1 MKFFKEYII
10 TAIVGLLL
18 AVVLIVSAKDEG
30 NTLTNAK
37 QRSYDDNW
45 TVQIGKQEKFY
56 KELPDTLPRKNNETK
71 FILKKQLPQEIA
83 HGDTV
88 AFYMGH
94 NVIHAYVDNEMVYSF
109 NIPKDYEK
117 TSKTPGTTWTF
128 INLSSEYAGKTL
140 TIELEPVYEDK
151 AETLPDIIYGDSAK
165 IVVDIITDRSL
176 ALFASILMFAI
187 GLAIII
193 GLMYFQRE
201 FHVPDYL
208 YWLGVFSIVVAF
220 WSGIQTQIISLIYAQ
235 NVRGNQVA
243 FIVFQMLLIPLVSF
257 VKNFCEVE
265 ESKIYDGICVANVV
279 ILVVTTVLQF
289 LGIRDYR
296 ETIWMAYVVYG
307 IGFLWMLWIVGKRIV
322 QGKKKE
328 RRRMIIQGLCLG
340 ELLFFVGYDMVR
352 YLQCETVDSARL
364 SRYALLAYIVI
375 MLCIVFQNSI
385 HLMRLG
391 EQFENIS
398 KEARIDALTKLSNR
412 TAFEHD
418 LMSYEATQKSAA
430 VMFDLNNLK
439 YFNDTHGHATGDYY
453 IIVCSEIIQDIFG
466 MYGKV
471 YRIGGDEFCAV
482 TEGVTEEEFME
493 LRRGMNDRIEALNG
507 RFFENKMS
515 VASGYAAYDKKSDH
529 DIHDT
534 IKRADQKM
542 YECKAAMKGR

>member
-56 KELPDTLPRKNNETK
+56 KELPNTLPRKNNETK

-187 GLAIII
+187 
-193 GLMYFQRE
+193 
-201 FHVPDYL
+201 
-208 YWLGVFSIVVAF
+208 
-220 WSGIQTQIISLIYAQ
+220 
-235 NVRGNQVA
+235 
-243 FIVFQMLLIPLVSF
+243 
-257 VKNFCEVE
+257 
-265 ESKIYDGICVANVV
+265 
-279 ILVVTTVLQF
+279 
-289 LGIRDYR
+289 
-296 ETIWMAYVVYG
+296 
-307 IGFLWMLWIVGKRIV
+307 
-322 QGKKKE
+322 
-328 RRRMIIQGLCLG
+328 
-340 ELLFFVGYDMVR
+340 
-352 YLQCETVDSARL
+352 
-364 SRYALLAYIVI
+364 
-375 MLCIVFQNSI
+375 
-385 HLMRLG
+385 
-391 EQFENIS
+391 
-398 KEARIDALTKLSNR
+398 
-412 TAFEHD
+412 
-418 LMSYEATQKSAA
+418 
-430 VMFDLNNLK
+430 
-439 YFNDTHGHATGDYY
+439 
-453 IIVCSEIIQDIFG
+453 
-466 MYGKV
+466 
-471 YRIGGDEFCAV
+471 
-482 TEGVTEEEFME
+482 
-493 LRRGMNDRIEALNG
+493 
-507 RFFENKMS
+507 
-515 VASGYAAYDKKSDH
+515 
-529 DIHDT
+529 
-534 IKRADQKM
+534 
-542 YECKAAMKGR
+542 

>member
-37 QRSYDDNW
+37 QRRYNDNW
-45 TVQIGKQEKFY
+45 VIRVGTEEKFY
-56 KELPDTLPRKNNETK
+56 KQLPDTLPRKNNEKK

-151 AETLPDIIYGDSAK
+151 AENLPDIIYGDSAK

-201 FHVPDYL
+201 LHVPDYL

-220 WSGIQTQIISLIYAQ
+220 WSGIQTQIISLI
-235 NVRGNQVA
+235 
-243 FIVFQMLLIPLVSF
+243 LSLIH
-257 VKNFCEVE
+257 
-265 ESKIYDGICVANVV
+265 I
-279 ILVVTTVLQF
+279 
-289 LGIRDYR
+289 
-296 ETIWMAYVVYG
+296 
-307 IGFLWMLWIVGKRIV
+307 
-322 QGKKKE
+322 
-328 RRRMIIQGLCLG
+328 
-340 ELLFFVGYDMVR
+340 
-352 YLQCETVDSARL
+352 
-364 SRYALLAYIVI
+364 
-375 MLCIVFQNSI
+375 
-385 HLMRLG
+385 
-391 EQFENIS
+391 
-398 KEARIDALTKLSNR
+398 
-412 TAFEHD
+412 
-418 LMSYEATQKSAA
+418 
-430 VMFDLNNLK
+430 
-439 YFNDTHGHATGDYY
+439 
-453 IIVCSEIIQDIFG
+453 
-466 MYGKV
+466 
-471 YRIGGDEFCAV
+471 
-482 TEGVTEEEFME
+482 
-493 LRRGMNDRIEALNG
+493 
-507 RFFENKMS
+507 
-515 VASGYAAYDKKSDH
+515 
-529 DIHDT
+529 
-534 IKRADQKM
+534 
-542 YECKAAMKGR
+542 